1 MTDKKFTDEE
11 IIEALDLCTQQNG
24 SIPCYDCPCWNDD
37 EQECKGIDYTA
48 TLNLIKRQK
57 AEIENAKAKIKI
69 CAEVIER
76 QDAEIKR
83 VKECPKCVYEY
94 DCEITEYCVQGS
106 CSNFKSVEQIKAE
119 AYKEF
124 AERIKLSIKANVVET
139 LCNDVRGVYKAEYV
153 LDDIDNLLK
162 EMVGEEE

>member
-1 MTDKKFTDEE
+1 MTDKKLTDEE

-37 EQECKGIDYTA
+37 EQECKGIDYSA
-48 TLNLIKRQK
+48 TLDLIKRQK
-57 AEIENAKAKIKI
+57 SEIERLKSANDEKFRQWDMLAEKTKTHYANLYNEAKDKL
-69 CAEVIER
+69 
-76 QDAEIKR
+76 
-83 VKECPKCVYEY
+83 
-94 DCEITEYCVQGS
+94 
-106 CSNFKSVEQIKAE
+106 KAE

-139 LCNDVRGVYKAEYV
+139 LCNDARGVYKAEYV

-162 EMVGEEE
+162 ELVGEE